1 MKEIFRVLNHESIF
15 YCSYNP
21 FSKIRLAFRVLKMYN
36 FGIHHHHHQ
45 HAVTVKERPYIAWK
59 TVSTGKSISRYTMNK
74 VNQR

>member
-1 MKEIFRVLNHESIF
+1 MKEITHDLNHESIC

-36 FGIHHHHHQ
+36 FGTHHHQ